1 MGARP
6 MTPISTIIMAGG
18 MGTRMRSP
26 QPKVLHELCGLPMLA
41 WVARAARAAGAEDVV
56 VVAGP
61 ETAEPIAAA
70 LADVR
75 VVVQSP
81 ANGTGHAVMVGLEGV
96 PASAERVVVL
106 SGDTPLIEAATIRH
120 AIEACAGEAGA
131 ALVSARLAPPHAY
144 GRVVRDDRG
153 RVSRIV
159 EARDATPEELA
170 LDEFNVGLYCF
181 RRDALA
187 AALPRLTPHNAQ
199 GELYLTDVMGLLAAD
214 GRPAVAV
221 DEPAPATGE
230 GVNTM
235 VELAERE
242 AALRARILREHMLAG
257 VRIVDPATTYVDGG
271 VQLAPGCRLEPN
283 VMLRGTTSVGT
294 GTVIGPH
301 VMVDDGAIGERCK
314 IGPFAYLRPGCTLA
328 EGAQV
333 GRFVELKN
341 TSLGERAKVPH
352 LSYVGDAEVGA
363 GSNLGASTITANY
376 DGRNKHRTTIGE
388 GVSTMVHS
396 TLVAPVTIGDGAYV
410 AAGSVI
416 TDDVEA
422 GALAIARPRQTN
434 KPGYAARVEAR
445 RKEEHQ

>member
-1 MGARP
+1 MAA
-6 MTPISTIIMAGG
+6 ISTIIMAGG
-18 MGTRMRSP
+18 LGTRMRSP
-26 QPKVLHELCGLPMLA
+26 LPKVLHELCGLPMLA
-41 WVARAARAAGAEDVV
+41 WVVQAAREAGADDVV

-61 ETAEPIAAA
+61 ETAGPIESA
-70 LADVR
+70 LAGVR

-81 ANGTGHAVMVGLEGV
+81 ANGTGHAVMVGLEAV
-96 PASAERVVVL
+96 PAETERVVVL
-106 SGDTPLIEAATIRH
+106 SGDTPLIEPETIRR
-120 AIEACAGEAGA
+120 AIGACSGGAGG

-144 GRVVRDDRG
+144 GRIVREGDR
-153 RVSRIV
+153 VARIV
-159 EARDATPEELA
+159 EARDASPEELA

-187 AALPRLTPHNAQ
+187 AALPQLTAHNAQ
-199 GELYLTDVMGLLAAD
+199 GELYLTDVIALLADD
-214 GRPAVAV
+214 GTPAVAV
-221 DEPAPATGE
+221 DEPEFENAE
-230 GVNTM
+230 GVNTLA
-235 VELAERE
+235 ELAERE
-242 AALRARILREHMLAG
+242 AALRRRILGRHMLAG

-271 VQLAPGCRLEPN
+271 VQLAPGCRIEPN
-283 VMLRGTTSVGT
+283 VMLRGATSVAAGS
-294 GTVIGPH
+294 VIGPYA
-301 VMVDDGAIGERCK
+301 MVDDGTIGERCRV
-314 IGPFAYLRPGCTLA
+314 GPFAYLRPGCTLA

-341 TSLGERAKVPH
+341 TNLGERAKVPH
-352 LSYVGDAEVGA
+352 LSYVGDADVGA

-422 GALAIARPRQTN
+422 GALAIARPRQTT
-434 KPGYAARVEAR
+434 KPGYAARVDAR
-445 RKEEHQ
+445 RKDEQQ

>member
-1 MGARP
+1 

-26 QPKVLHELCGLPMLA
+26 LPKVLHELCGLPMLA
-41 WVARAARAAGAEDVV
+41 WVARAARAAGADDVV
-56 VVAGP
+56 VVASP
-61 ETAEPIAAA
+61 ETAERIAAA
-70 LADVR
+70 LPDVR

-81 ANGTGHAVMVGLEGV
+81 ANGTGHAVMVGLEAV
-96 PASAERVVVL
+96 PADAERVVVL
-106 SGDTPLIEAATIRH
+106 SGDTPLIEPETVRR
-120 AIEACAGEAGA
+120 AIEACAGEAGG

-144 GRVVRDDRG
+144 GRVVRDGDR
-153 RVSRIV
+153 VTRIV
-159 EARDATPEELA
+159 EARDAGDEELA

-187 AALPRLTPHNAQ
+187 AALPKLTPHNAQ
-199 GELYLTDVMGLLAAD
+199 GELYLTDVVGLMAGD
-214 GRPAVAV
+214 GRAAVAV
-221 DEPAPATGE
+221 HEPAPDTAE

-242 AALRARILREHMLAG
+242 ARLRARILRDHMLAG
-257 VRIVDPATTYVDGG
+257 VRIVDPATTYVDGS

-283 VMLRGTTSVGT
+283 VMLRGATTVGT
-294 GTVIGPH
+294 GTALGPH
-301 VMVDDGAIGERCK
+301 VIIDDGTIGERCK
-314 IGPFAYLRPGCTLA
+314 VGPFAYLRPGCVLA

-341 TSLGERAKVPH
+341 TSLGAHAKVPH
-352 LSYVGDAEVGA
+352 LSYVGDAEIGA
-363 GSNLGASTITANY
+363 RSNLGASTITANY

-388 GVSTMVHS
+388 GVSTSVHS

-416 TDDVEA
+416 TEDVEP
-422 GALAIARPRQTN
+422 GALAIARPRQTV
-434 KPGYAARVEAR
+434 KPGYAERVAAR
-445 RKEEHQ
+445 RKEEET

>member
-1 MGARP
+1 MAA
-6 MTPISTIIMAGG
+6 ISTIIMAGG
-18 MGTRMRSP
+18 LGTRMRSP
-26 QPKVLHELCGLPMLA
+26 LPKVLHELCGLPMLA
-41 WVARAARAAGAEDVV
+41 WVVQAAREAGADDVV

-61 ETAEPIAAA
+61 ETAGPIESA
-70 LADVR
+70 LAGVR

-81 ANGTGHAVMVGLEGV
+81 ANGTGHAVMVGLEAV
-96 PASAERVVVL
+96 PAETERVVVL
-106 SGDTPLIEAATIRH
+106 SGDTPLIEPETIRR
-120 AIEACAGEAGA
+120 AIGACSGGAGG

-144 GRVVRDDRG
+144 GRIVREGDR
-153 RVSRIV
+153 VARIV
-159 EARDATPEELA
+159 EARDASPEELA

-187 AALPRLTPHNAQ
+187 AALPQLTAHNAQ
-199 GELYLTDVMGLLAAD
+199 GELYLTDVIALLADD
-214 GRPAVAV
+214 GTPAVAV
-221 DEPAPATGE
+221 DEPEFENAE
-230 GVNTM
+230 GVNTLA
-235 VELAERE
+235 ELAERE
-242 AALRARILREHMLAG
+242 AALRRRILRRHMLAG

-271 VQLAPGCRLEPN
+271 VQLAPGCRIEPN
-283 VMLRGTTSVGT
+283 VMLRGATSVGA
-294 GTVIGPH
+294 GSVIGPYA
-301 VMVDDGAIGERCK
+301 MVDDGTIGERCRV
-314 IGPFAYLRPGCTLA
+314 GPFAYLRPGCTLA

-341 TSLGERAKVPH
+341 TNLGERAKVPH
-352 LSYVGDAEVGA
+352 LSYVGDADVGA

-422 GALAIARPRQTN
+422 GALAIARPRQTT
-434 KPGYAARVEAR
+434 KPGYAARVDAR
-445 RKEEHQ
+445 RKDEQQ